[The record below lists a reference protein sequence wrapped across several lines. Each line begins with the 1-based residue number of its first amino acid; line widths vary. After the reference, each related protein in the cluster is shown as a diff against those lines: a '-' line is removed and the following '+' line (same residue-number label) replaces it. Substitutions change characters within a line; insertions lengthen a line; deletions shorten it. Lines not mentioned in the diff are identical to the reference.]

1 MEARKEDK
9 IDKPERAAA
18 ETRGASSP
26 RSGRERL
33 ISRLISRLIK
43 VTNMLHDIT
52 RKEGGAMCS
61 TL

>member
-1 MEARKEDK
+1 MEAWKEDK

-33 ISRLISRLIK
+33 ISRLIK